1 MVRRKKAPDSL
12 TPLELQIMQ
21 VLWREGPG
29 NVQHVQKN
37 LPAGTDLAYTT
48 VQTMLN
54 VLQRKGRVRRTLNG
68 RAFDYRP
75 VVSEEKILGQ
85 AVRDLV
91 ERMFR
96 GSSEELVMSLIKSRE
111 IDLERLAELSR
122 QTGRQMDRRVVGEAK
137 EGSDE
142 SSC

>member
-29 NVQHVQKN
+29 NGQHVQKN
-37 LPAGTDLAYTT
+37 LPASTDLAYTT

-68 RAFDYRP
+68 RAFDYRA

-85 AVRDLV
+85 AVHDLV
-91 ERMFR
+91 ERMFG
-96 GSSEELVMSLIKSRE
+96 GSSEELVMSLSKSRE

-122 QTGRQMDRRVVGEAK
+122 QMDRRMAAEAK
-137 EGSDE
+137 EVSDE

>member
-54 VLQRKGRVRRTLNG
+54 VLQRKGRVRRRLNG
-68 RAFDYRP
+68 RAFDYRA

-85 AVRDLV
+85 AVHDLV
-91 ERMFR
+91 ERMFG

-122 QTGRQMDRRVVGEAK
+122 QTGRQIDSRVAAEAK

>member
-1 MVRRKKAPDSL
+1 MAGRRIGSVNGSGGM
-12 TPLELQIMQ
+12 TPLELKIMQ
-21 VLWREGPG
+21 VLWRLGPCQVQAVQQELEGE
-29 NVQHVQKN
+29 
-37 LPAGTDLAYTT
+37 LAYTT

-68 RAFDYRP
+68 RAFDYRA

-85 AVRDLV
+85 AVHDLV
-91 ERMFR
+91 ERMFG

-122 QTGRQMDRRVVGEAK
+122 QMDRRMAAEAK
-137 EGSDE
+137 EVSDE

>member
-37 LPAGTDLAYTT
+37 LPASTDLAYTT

-68 RAFDYRP
+68 RAFDYRA

-85 AVRDLV
+85 AVHDLV
-91 ERMFR
+91 ERMFG

-122 QTGRQMDRRVVGEAK
+122 QMDRRMAAEAK
-137 EGSDE
+137 EVSDE

>member
-12 TPLELQIMQ
+12 TPLELKIMQ

-37 LPAGTDLAYTT
+37 LPAGTELAYTT

-54 VLQRKGRVRRTLNG
+54 VLERKGRVRRRLNG
-68 RAFDYRP
+68 RAFDYRA

-91 ERMFR
+91 ERMFG
-96 GSSEELVMSLIKSRE
+96 GSSEELVMSLVKSRE

-122 QTGRQMDRRVVGEAK
+122 QMGRRMAAETK
-137 EGSDE
+137 EDANE
-142 SSC
+142 SSG

>member
-12 TPLELQIMQ
+12 TPLELRIMQ

-54 VLQRKGRVRRTLNG
+54 VLQRKGRVGRTLNG
-68 RAFDYRP
+68 RAFDYRA

-91 ERMFR
+91 ERMFG
-96 GSSEELVMSLIKSRE
+96 GSSEELVMSLVKSRE

-122 QTGRQMDRRVVGEAK
+122 EMGRQMDRRMAAEAK
-137 EGSDE
+137 ESSDE
-142 SSC
+142 SSS

>member
-12 TPLELQIMQ
+12 TPLELKIMQ
-21 VLWREGPG
+21 VLWREGQG

-37 LPAGTDLAYTT
+37 LPAGTELAYTT

-54 VLQRKGRVRRTLNG
+54 VLERKGRVRRRLNG
-68 RAFDYRP
+68 RAFDYRA

-91 ERMFR
+91 ERMFG
-96 GSSEELVMSLIKSRE
+96 GSSEELVMSLVKSRE

-122 QTGRQMDRRVVGEAK
+122 QMGRRMAAEAK
-137 EGSDE
+137 EERDE
-142 SSC
+142 SSR

>member
-1 MVRRKKAPDSL
+1 MARRKRAPDSL
-12 TPLELQIMQ
+12 TPLELRIMQ

-37 LPAGTDLAYTT
+37 LPAGTELAYTT

-68 RAFDYRP
+68 RAFDYRA

-91 ERMFR
+91 ERMFG
-96 GSSEELVMSLIKSRE
+96 GSSEELVMNLVKSRE

-122 QTGRQMDRRVVGEAK
+122 QMAAEAK
-137 EGSDE
+137 EDTDE
-142 SSC
+142 SSR

>member
-12 TPLELQIMQ
+12 TPLELKIMQ
-21 VLWREGPG
+21 VLWRKGPG

-37 LPAGTDLAYTT
+37 LPAGTELAYTT

-54 VLQRKGRVRRTLNG
+54 VLERKGRVRRRLNG
-68 RAFDYRP
+68 RAFDYRA

-91 ERMFR
+91 ERMFG
-96 GSSEELVMSLIKSRE
+96 GSSEELVMSLVKSRE

-122 QTGRQMDRRVVGEAK
+122 QMGRRMAAETK
-137 EGSDE
+137 EDANE
-142 SSC
+142 SSG